1 MTALNCP
8 RPSLALTSTARW
20 LLAAGL
26 LLCGLAKAQSVEP
39 APTRSDMDAP
49 LFYQLLIGELELQ
62 RGEVGTAYQVL
73 LDAARRT
80 QDEALFRRCVNIAVQ
95 ARAGNEAIGAAKAW
109 RAAVPRSQEARR
121 THIQLLSALGQLA
134 ELPEPLLAWLAD
146 APLGSQVAMLDTLPQ
161 LLRAAGPSAF
171 DVMSPGLIA
180 VRDDPKTS
188 TARRSLAA
196 ATLAELALL
205 ARNPELA
212 RNQLGQALADA
223 PDSVLPRWLAL
234 DLMRWSPDVEALVTP
249 GLTDAGLRLA
259 YARTLARDSRT
270 AEALAQFQA
279 LLALQPEQIAHHYAI
294 ATLELELRH
303 PQAALDA
310 ATTYLAQL
318 DAAPAPSSAAPNTTR
333 DAARLVQAQAH
344 EQLRNFP
351 AATAALDAVTNEDRS
366 FEVSYRRAA
375 IEARQ
380 GQLAKARARLQAL
393 PADTPEAA
401 HRRLLAETQLL
412 RDAGDW
418 RSAHDLLTAALP
430 TADGEHLP
438 DLLYEQAMTAERL
451 GQFDLMEQQ
460 LRRVIELRPSHHHSY
475 NALGY
480 SLADRNLRLPE
491 ARQLIER
498 AIELG
503 GHEPFLIDSLG
514 WVAFREGN
522 LAEAERDLRQAYRAR
537 PDAEIAAHLGE
548 VLWVQGAKEEAR
560 QVLDLALQREP
571 DHAALRATRQRLGL

>member
-1 MTALNCP
+1 MTASNRP
-8 RPSLALTSTARW
+8 RLLSTAPW

-26 LLCGLAKAQSVEP
+26 LLSGAVKAQGVDP
-39 APTRSDMDAP
+39 APTRSEMDAP

-62 RGEVGTAYQVL
+62 RGEAGTAYQVL

-80 QDEALFRRCVNIAVQ
+80 KDEALFRRCVNIAVQ

-146 APLGSQVAMLDTLPQ
+146 APLAGQVAMLDSLPQ
-161 LLRAAGPSAF
+161 LVRAAGPGAL
-171 DVMSPGLIA
+171 DLMSPGLSA
-180 VRDDPKTS
+180 VRDDAKASAT
-188 TARRSLAA
+188 RRSLAA
-196 ATLAELALL
+196 ATLAELALM
-205 ARNPELA
+205 ANNPALA

-223 PDSVLPRWLAL
+223 PDNPLPRWLAL
-234 DLMRWSPDVEALVTP
+234 DVMRWSPDIEALVTP
-249 GLTDAGLRLA
+249 GLADAGLRLA

-270 AEALAQFQA
+270 AEALTQFQA
-279 LLALQPEQIAHHYAI
+279 LLALQPDQIAHHYAI

-303 PQAALDA
+303 PQAALTA
-310 ATTYLAQL
+310 ATTYLTLL
-318 DAAPAPSSAAPNTTR
+318 DAAPATEAPRRETTR
-333 DAARLVQAQAH
+333 DGALLLQAQAH

-351 AATAALDAVTNEDRS
+351 AATAALDAVKGEERS

-401 HRRLLAETQLL
+401 HRRLLAQTQLL

-418 RSAHDLLTAALP
+418 RGAATLLSEALK
-430 TADGEHLP
+430 TADAEHLP
-438 DLLYEQAMTAERL
+438 DLLYEHAMAAERL
-451 GQFDLMEQQ
+451 GQFDLMEQE
-460 LRRVIELRPSHHHSY
+460 LRRVMELRPNHHHSH

-503 GHEPFLIDSLG
+503 GHEPFLVDSLG

-548 VLWVQGAKEEAR
+548 VLWVQGAKDEAR

-571 DHAALRATRQRLGL
+571 EHAALRATRQRLGL